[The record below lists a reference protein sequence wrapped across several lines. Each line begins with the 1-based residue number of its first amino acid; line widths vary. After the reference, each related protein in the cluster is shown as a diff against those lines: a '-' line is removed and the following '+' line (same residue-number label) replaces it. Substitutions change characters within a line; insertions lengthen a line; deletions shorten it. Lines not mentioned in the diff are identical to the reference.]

1 MGNGGIAHMTSSSY
15 SLLPSSSR
23 SASIGQ
29 INFEDMQSFIS
40 AATTGK
46 SVIIISTL
54 KLDFQKCVIR
64 GTVPADQ
71 EETRINDILSG
82 VDAVGESITIIV
94 YGKNSIDD
102 TVLKKYEQ
110 LLKHGIT
117 RVCVYAGGMFE
128 WLLLQD
134 IYGAE
139 LFQTTGT
146 ELDILRYRP
155 PRSSSLLC

>member
-15 SLLPSSSR
+15 SLLPSSR

-29 INFEDMQSFIS
+29 INFEDMQSLIA

-64 GTVPADQ
+64 GTIPADQ

-94 YGKNSIDD
+94 YGKNSVDD
-102 TVLKKYEQ
+102 TVLEKYEQ

-128 WLLLQD
+128 WLLMQD